1 MQGKE
6 LNKLNIIA
14 NVLYEE
20 PKEFKAFLA
29 DELSKGVSFPKARE
43 NAILSYLKDFSYKNI
58 LSEPNNILGIEYLKA
73 LKKYRSRIKP
83 VLIPRKSSGHL
94 TLDYTGSISSSTS
107 IRNMLKTGNTAN
119 LKDALTPSS
128 YTILKEEINNFLSVT
143 SIKCKYKDSSN
154 KLQDK
159 EIKFIPS
166 SNKLFIKDVTASSGY
181 EIGDYVDKVLIS
193 KENSDKIID
202 IKLKLSKNKQIYET
216 KFTIDIINFK
226 GEDI

>member
-1 MQGKE
+1 MKYRKGYILIE
-6 LNKLNIIA
+6 SVITLSVIMILASIIYSIVHLSINIKLNIEDKIELQQQA
-14 NVLYEE
+14 MEITNYI
-20 PKEFKAFLA
+20 
-29 DELSKGVSFPKARE
+29 DELIGNSKG
-43 NAILSYLKDFSYKNI
+43 II
-58 LSEPNNILGIEYLKA
+58 GI
-73 LKKYRSRIKP
+73 
-83 VLIPRKSSGHL
+83 
-94 TLDYTGSISSSTS
+94 TS
-107 IRNMLKTGNTAN
+107 
-119 LKDALTPSS
+119 
-128 YTILKEEINNFLSVT
+128 KEEINNFLSVT

-181 EIGDYVDKVLIS
+181 DKVLIS

>member
-1 MQGKE
+1 MKYRKGYILIE
-6 LNKLNIIA
+6 SVITLSVIMILASIIYSIVHLSINIKLNIEDKIT
-14 NVLYEE
+14 NYI
-20 PKEFKAFLA
+20 
-29 DELSKGVSFPKARE
+29 DELIGNSKG
-43 NAILSYLKDFSYKNI
+43 II
-58 LSEPNNILGIEYLKA
+58 GI
-73 LKKYRSRIKP
+73 
-83 VLIPRKSSGHL
+83 
-94 TLDYTGSISSSTS
+94 TS
-107 IRNMLKTGNTAN
+107 
-119 LKDALTPSS
+119 
-128 YTILKEEINNFLSVT
+128 KEEINNFLSVT

>member
-1 MQGKE
+1 MKYRKGYILIE
-6 LNKLNIIA
+6 SVITLSIIMILASIIYSIVHLSINIKLNIEDKIELQQQA
-14 NVLYEE
+14 MEITNYI
-20 PKEFKAFLA
+20 
-29 DELSKGVSFPKARE
+29 DELIGNSKG
-43 NAILSYLKDFSYKNI
+43 II
-58 LSEPNNILGIEYLKA
+58 GI
-73 LKKYRSRIKP
+73 
-83 VLIPRKSSGHL
+83 
-94 TLDYTGSISSSTS
+94 TS
-107 IRNMLKTGNTAN
+107 
-119 LKDALTPSS
+119 
-128 YTILKEEINNFLSVT
+128 KEEINNFLSVT

-166 SNKLFIKDVTASSGY
+166 SNKLFIKDITASSGY

-202 IKLKLSKNKQIYET
+202 IKLQLSKNKQIYET

>member
-1 MQGKE
+1 MKYRKGYILIE
-6 LNKLNIIA
+6 SVITLSVIMILASIIYSIVHLSINIKLNIEDKIELQQQA
-14 NVLYEE
+14 MEITNYI
-20 PKEFKAFLA
+20 
-29 DELSKGVSFPKARE
+29 DELIGNSKG
-43 NAILSYLKDFSYKNI
+43 II
-58 LSEPNNILGIEYLKA
+58 GI
-73 LKKYRSRIKP
+73 
-83 VLIPRKSSGHL
+83 
-94 TLDYTGSISSSTS
+94 TS
-107 IRNMLKTGNTAN
+107 
-119 LKDALTPSS
+119 
-128 YTILKEEINNFLSVT
+128 KEEINNFLSVT

-181 EIGDYVDKVLIS
+181 
-193 KENSDKIID
+193 DKIID

>member
-1 MQGKE
+1 MKYRKGYILIE
-6 LNKLNIIA
+6 SVITLSVIMILASIIYSIVHLSINIKLNIEDKIELQQQA
-14 NVLYEE
+14 MEITNYI
-20 PKEFKAFLA
+20 
-29 DELSKGVSFPKARE
+29 DELIGNSKG
-43 NAILSYLKDFSYKNI
+43 II
-58 LSEPNNILGIEYLKA
+58 GI
-73 LKKYRSRIKP
+73 
-83 VLIPRKSSGHL
+83 
-94 TLDYTGSISSSTS
+94 TS
-107 IRNMLKTGNTAN
+107 
-119 LKDALTPSS
+119 
-128 YTILKEEINNFLSVT
+128 KEEINNFLSVT
-143 SIKCKYKDSSN
+143 SIKCKYK
-154 KLQDK
+154 DK

>member
-1 MQGKE
+1 MIRIKGVNKYFGNTQVLKNINVEINKGEIFGLVGHSGAGKSTLLRCINGLESYEDGSITVNNKEIKDLTSKE
-6 LNKLNIIA
+6 LREFRKDLGMIFQHFSLLERLNVYE
-14 NVLYEE
+14 NV
-20 PKEFKAFLA
+20 
-29 DELSKGVSFPKARE
+29 
-43 NAILSYLKDFSYKNI
+43 
-58 LSEPNNILGIEYLKA
+58 A
-73 LKKYRSRIKP
+73 LPLECWGYS
-83 VLIPRKSSGHL
+83 
-94 TLDYTGSISSSTS
+94 
-107 IRNMLKTGNTAN
+107 
-119 LKDALTPSS
+119 
-128 YTILKEEINNFLSVT
+128 KEEINNFLSVT

>member
-1 MQGKE
+1 MKYRKGYILIE
-6 LNKLNIIA
+6 SVITLSVIMILASIIYSIVHLSINIKLNIEDKIELQQQA
-14 NVLYEE
+14 MEITNYI
-20 PKEFKAFLA
+20 
-29 DELSKGVSFPKARE
+29 DELIGNSKG
-43 NAILSYLKDFSYKNI
+43 II
-58 LSEPNNILGIEYLKA
+58 GI
-73 LKKYRSRIKP
+73 
-83 VLIPRKSSGHL
+83 
-94 TLDYTGSISSSTS
+94 TS
-107 IRNMLKTGNTAN
+107 
-119 LKDALTPSS
+119 
-128 YTILKEEINNFLSVT
+128 KEEINNFLSVT
-143 SIKCKYKDSSN
+143 SIKCKY

>member
-1 MQGKE
+1 MFGIPE
-6 LNKLNIIA
+6 NTTVTASCLIIRVTAENVLPEYVSCWLNSDFAKNYFSKSSGQATGVTIA
-14 NVLYEE
+14 NVSKKVLEDL
-20 PKEFKAFLA
+20 KEANFL
-29 DELSKGVSFPKARE
+29 
-43 NAILSYLKDFSYKNI
+43 LKDPDF
-58 LSEPNNILGIEYLKA
+58 A
-73 LKKYRSRIKP
+73 
-83 VLIPRKSSGHL
+83 
-94 TLDYTGSISSSTS
+94 DF
-107 IRNMLKTGNTAN
+107 A
-119 LKDALTPSS
+119 
-128 YTILKEEINNFLSVT
+128 KEEINNFLSVT

>member
-1 MQGKE
+1 MKYRKGYILIE
-6 LNKLNIIA
+6 SVITLSVIMILASIIYSIVHLSINIKLNIEDKIELQQQA
-14 NVLYEE
+14 MEITNYI
-20 PKEFKAFLA
+20 
-29 DELSKGVSFPKARE
+29 DELIGNSKG
-43 NAILSYLKDFSYKNI
+43 II
-58 LSEPNNILGIEYLKA
+58 GI
-73 LKKYRSRIKP
+73 
-83 VLIPRKSSGHL
+83 
-94 TLDYTGSISSSTS
+94 TS
-107 IRNMLKTGNTAN
+107 
-119 LKDALTPSS
+119 
-128 YTILKEEINNFLSVT
+128 KEEINNFLSVT

-166 SNKLFIKDVTASSGY
+166 SNKLFIKDVT
-181 EIGDYVDKVLIS
+181 GDYVDKVLIS

>member
-1 MQGKE
+1 MKYRKGYILIE
-6 LNKLNIIA
+6 SVITLSVIMILASIIYSIVHLSINIKLNIEDKIELQQQA
-14 NVLYEE
+14 MEITNYI
-20 PKEFKAFLA
+20 
-29 DELSKGVSFPKARE
+29 DELIGNSKG
-43 NAILSYLKDFSYKNI
+43 II
-58 LSEPNNILGIEYLKA
+58 GI
-73 LKKYRSRIKP
+73 
-83 VLIPRKSSGHL
+83 
-94 TLDYTGSISSSTS
+94 TS
-107 IRNMLKTGNTAN
+107 
-119 LKDALTPSS
+119 
-128 YTILKEEINNFLSVT
+128 KEEINNFLSVT
-143 SIKCKYKDSSN
+143 SIKCSN

>member
-1 MQGKE
+1 MDGG
-6 LNKLNIIA
+6 A
-14 NVLYEE
+14 
-20 PKEFKAFLA
+20 KAFV
-29 DELSKGVSFPKARE
+29 K
-43 NAILSYLKDFSYKNI
+43 KNHFEI
-58 LSEPNNILGIEYLKA
+58 NEIKIKN
-73 LKKYRSRIKP
+73 KKIYQ
-83 VLIPRKSSGHL
+83 
-94 TLDYTGSISSSTS
+94 
-107 IRNMLKTGNTAN
+107 
-119 LKDALTPSS
+119 
-128 YTILKEEINNFLSVT
+128 EEINNFLSVT

>member
-1 MQGKE
+1 MIRIKGVNKYFGNTQVLKNINVEINKGEIFGLVGHSGAGKSTLLRCINGLESYEDGNITVNNKEIKDLTSKE
-6 LNKLNIIA
+6 LREFRKDLGMIFQHFSLLERLNVYE
-14 NVLYEE
+14 NV
-20 PKEFKAFLA
+20 
-29 DELSKGVSFPKARE
+29 
-43 NAILSYLKDFSYKNI
+43 
-58 LSEPNNILGIEYLKA
+58 A
-73 LKKYRSRIKP
+73 LPLECWGYS
-83 VLIPRKSSGHL
+83 
-94 TLDYTGSISSSTS
+94 
-107 IRNMLKTGNTAN
+107 
-119 LKDALTPSS
+119 
-128 YTILKEEINNFLSVT
+128 KEEINNFLSVT